1 MRIPFLRTT
10 LAISLAAASTYTL
23 ANGLAINEQSA
34 SGAGTAYAG
43 RASSALDGSTIY
55 GNPAGLSKLKGT
67 QVSGGMAA
75 VHANVDIKQT
85 NDGHPFNGKGRN
97 KGDMVPF
104 AAVPF
109 GYFSSEIDENWAVGL
124 GVYVPFGVIS
134 DYEKDFA
141 GRSQGLYS
149 EVRVITVQPTV
160 SYKFNDRIAVG
171 FGPTINR
178 IDGELTRNIDMQAA
192 SAAASQQVGQP
203 IKFAEGKSKVK
214 GDDMGYGYNLGV
226 MIDLSDRTTWGLT
239 YHSKVKYKLK
249 GDITVSGLNPIFVG
263 SAQAQGNNIKNG
275 KFKGS
280 LDFTTPE
287 SIDTSVTH
295 KLNDQWT
302 VHAGATWTRWSRL
315 EKIEPLSKYNEIDTS
330 SSKEELKWADTWSFS
345 AGAEYQL
352 NPEVALRAGLAW
364 DESPTNND
372 YRNVRIPVSDRMI
385 FGMGVGWKATD
396 NLTVDAAYAYIKER
410 EGKVKREF
418 DASSPT
424 HAAYSAKY
432 KNSAHGLT
440 ASATYRF

>member
-43 RASSALDGSTIY
+43 RASSALDASTIY

-85 NDGHPFNGKGRN
+85 GGFNDGRSRN

-109 GYFSSEIDENWAVGL
+109 GYFSSEIDENWAFGL

-134 DYEKDFA
+134 DYEKNFA
-141 GRSQGLYS
+141 GRSHGLYS

-178 IDGELTRNIDMQAA
+178 IDGELTRAIDQSFLRA
-192 SAAASQQVGQP
+192 P
-203 IKFAEGKSKVK
+203 EGKSKVK

-239 YHSKVKYKLK
+239 YHSKVKYTLD
-249 GDITVSGLNPIFVG
+249 GDITVSGLHPMIVAG
-263 SAQAQGNNIKNG
+263 SNDRLKNG

-287 SIDTSVTH
+287 SIDTSITH

-315 EKIEPLSKYNEIDTS
+315 ENIEPLAKGNAIDTS

-410 EGKVKREF
+410 EGKVKRAEEGIP
-418 DASSPT
+418 ST
-424 HAAYSAKY
+424 HRGYEAKY

>member
-43 RASSALDGSTIY
+43 RASSALDASTIY

-67 QVSGGMAA
+67 QVSGGMA
-75 VHANVDIKQT
+75 VIHANVDISSPNK
-85 NDGHPFNGKGRN
+85 NGTN

-109 GYFSSEIDENWAVGL
+109 GYFATEIDENWAFGL

-134 DYEKDFA
+134 DYEKGFA
-141 GRSQGLYS
+141 GRSHGLYS

-178 IDGELTRNIDMQAA
+178 IDGELTRAIDQSVLGA
-192 SAAASQQVGQP
+192 P
-203 IKFAEGKSKVK
+203 EGKSKVK

-239 YHSKVKYKLK
+239 YHSKVKYTLD
-249 GDITVSGLNPIFVG
+249 GDITVSGLDPRIVAG
-263 SAQAQGNNIKNG
+263 SNYRLKNG

-295 KLNDQWT
+295 RLNDQWT

-315 EKIEPLSKYNEIDTS
+315 ATIEPLAKGNAIDTS

-364 DESPTNND
+364 DESPTDND

>member
-43 RASSALDGSTIY
+43 RASSALDASTIY

-85 NDGHPFNGKGRN
+85 GGFNDGKSRN

-109 GYFSSEIDENWAVGL
+109 GYFATEIDENWAFGL

-134 DYEKDFA
+134 DYEKNFA
-141 GRSQGLYS
+141 GRFHGLYS
-149 EVRVITVQPTV
+149 EVKVITVQPTV

-178 IDGELTRNIDMQAA
+178 INGELSRKVDLGPL
-192 SAAASQQVGQP
+192 SSLGEP
-203 IKFAEGKSKVK
+203 KSKVK

-239 YHSKVKYKLK
+239 YHSKVKYKLE
-249 GDITVSGLNPIFVG
+249 GDITISGMPVLATIVG
-263 SAQAQGNNIKNG
+263 GAPANG
-275 KFKGS
+275 KYKGT

-315 EKIEPLSKYNEIDTS
+315 ASIEPISKYNEIDTS
-330 SSKEELKWADTWSFS
+330 GSKENLKWEDTWSFS

-352 NPEVALRAGLAW
+352 NPTVALRAGLAW
-364 DESPTNND
+364 DESPTDND

-410 EGKVKREF
+410 EGKVKQLHGERS
-418 DASSPT
+418 DYA
-424 HAAYSAKY
+424 AKY

>member
-43 RASSALDGSTIY
+43 RASSALDASTIY

-85 NDGHPFNGKGRN
+85 GGFNDGRSRN

-109 GYFSSEIDENWAVGL
+109 GYFATEIDENWAFGL

-141 GRSQGLYS
+141 GRFHGLYS
-149 EVRVITVQPTV
+149 EVKVITVQPTV

-178 IDGELTRNIDMQAA
+178 INGELTSNTDQSMIAPGLQ
-192 SAAASQQVGQP
+192 
-203 IKFAEGKSKVK
+203 GKSKVK

-239 YHSKVKYKLK
+239 YHSKVKYKLE
-249 GDITVSGLNPIFVG
+249 GDITVSGLHPYFIMG
-263 SAQAQGNNIKNG
+263 AQAEGLTLKNG

-315 EKIEPLSKYNEIDTS
+315 ESIEPVSKYNEISTS
-330 SSKEELKWADTWSFS
+330 QSKEVLKWADTWSFS

-352 NPEVALRAGLAW
+352 NPTVALRAGLAW
-364 DESPTNND
+364 DESPTDSD

-410 EGKVKREF
+410 EGKVKQLHGERS
-418 DASSPT
+418 DYA
-424 HAAYSAKY
+424 AKY

>member
-43 RASSALDGSTIY
+43 RASSALDASTIY

-85 NDGHPFNGKGRN
+85 GGTGRGSN

-109 GYFSSEIDENWAVGL
+109 GYFSNQIDENWAFGL

-134 DYEKDFA
+134 DYENGFA

-178 IDGELTRNIDMQAA
+178 IDGELTRTVDANF
-192 SAAASQQVGQP
+192 SQVNPLYPDLGQ
-203 IKFAEGKSKVK
+203 GKSKVK

-239 YHSKVKYKLK
+239 YHSKVKYTLD
-249 GDITVSGLNPIFVG
+249 GDITVSGLSPQFVG
-263 SAQAQGNNIKNG
+263 QAQQNGVNIKNG

-315 EKIEPLSKYNEIDTS
+315 ASIEPISKYNEIETS
-330 SSKEELKWADTWSFS
+330 TSKEELKWADTWSFS

-410 EGKVKREF
+410 EGKVKRAEEGLP
-418 DASSPT
+418 ST
-424 HAAYSAKY
+424 HRGYEAKY